1 MTRGVG
7 GVGDSV
13 GSGSEDAA
21 RLADRAVRDAVLAR
35 IWQLL
40 TGPLTQLLLVW
51 GLTAAGQDYFQAFS
65 RMLGLQIFVELG
77 LSVVLISIASHEWA
91 DLNFERGVLGGNRT
105 ALSRLASLVRK
116 SLRWYSGAAAIFLM
130 VVAGSGLWFF
140 GDTERVRELSGSA
153 ERVIWRE
160 PWLLLVLLTTGQLLC
175 LPLTAILEGCNQL
188 PVLNRVRLWQAVC
201 GTGVV
206 WVLLWLGTGL
216 WALVGSAAVR
226 LVFDV
231 WLIGVRYRGF
241 FKSLVRSEGGEPVNW
256 RTEVLP
262 LQWRIAVQ
270 GMALWAASQLP
281 LLVIF
286 RFHGEGEAG
295 RLGMTWTV
303 LTALQSA
310 SMAWLETRRPELG
323 MLIARR
329 RWQELDRVFFGMFH
343 RAFAGL
349 AVSMV
354 AFCAAVVLLG
364 LREEWLFVRL
374 SERLLPPLPT
384 AIFALALVALQPALC
399 VNLYVRAHKRDP
411 FLGAALIS
419 STSIAVLQ
427 LILGRTQGTTGVA
440 FGYLLGTGLIQTPL
454 WLWIWWAARR
464 DWHSS
469 DEKSAN
475 EAGGL

>member
-1 MTRGVG
+1 MTAGA
-7 GVGDSV
+7 
-13 GSGSEDAA
+13 GSGTAAASEAA
-21 RLADRAVRDAVLAR
+21 RLTDRAVRDAVLAR

-51 GLTAAGQDYFQAFS
+51 QLTAAGQDYFQAFS

-91 DLNFERGVLGGNRT
+91 ALRLDGGVPAGDSG
-105 ALSRLASLVRK
+105 ALCRLASLVRK
-116 SLRWYSGAAAIFLM
+116 SLNWYGGAAAVFLF

-140 GDTERVRELSGSA
+140 AQTERVRELSGY
-153 ERVIWRE
+153 RDQVVWRA
-160 PWLLLVLLTTGQLLC
+160 PWLLLVVFTTGQLLC

-188 PVLNRVRLWQAVC
+188 PVLNRLRLWQAVC

-206 WVLLWLGTGL
+206 WGLLLSGTGL
-216 WALVGSAAVR
+216 WALAGAAAVR
-226 LVFDV
+226 LIFDL
-231 WLIGVRYRGF
+231 WLIGVRYRRF
-241 FKSLVRSEGGEPVNW
+241 FRELAGSVRGDPVDW

-262 LQWRIAVQ
+262 LQWRVAVQ

-286 RFHGEGEAG
+286 RFHGVGEAG

-323 MLIARR
+323 MLIAKR
-329 RWQELDRVFFGMFH
+329 RWQELDRVFFTMFR
-343 RAFAGL
+343 RALAGL
-349 AVSMV
+349 AVSV
-354 AFCAAVVLLG
+354 AAFCGGVALLG
-364 LREEWLFVRL
+364 MREEWLFVRL
-374 SERLLPPLPT
+374 SERLLPPFPT
-384 AIFALALVALQPALC
+384 AVFALALVLLQPALC

-427 LILGRTQGTTGVA
+427 LVLGRIWGATGMA

-454 WLWIWWAARR
+454 WLWIWQASRR
-464 DWHSS
+464 DWH
-469 DEKSAN
+469 DNTVTVDGIDGDKS
-475 EAGGL
+475 

>member
-1 MTRGVG
+1 MTG
-7 GVGDSV
+7 GA
-13 GSGSEDAA
+13 GSEAGA
-21 RLADRAVRDAVLAR
+21 VTESRRPADRAVRDAVLTR

-51 GLTAAGQDYFQAFS
+51 QLTAAGQDYFQAFS

-91 DLNFERGVLGGNRT
+91 HLSLERGVLAGDSG

-116 SLRWYSGAAAIFLM
+116 SLNWYSGAAALFVI

-140 GDTERVRELSGSA
+140 GDTERVRELSGYR
-153 ERVIWRE
+153 EQVVWRG
-160 PWLLLVLLTTGQLLC
+160 PWLLLVVFTAGQLLC

-188 PVLNRVRLWQAVC
+188 PLLNRVRLWQAVC

-206 WVLLWLGTGL
+206 WGLLLSGMGL
-216 WALVGSAAVR
+216 WALAGAAAVR
-226 LVFDV
+226 LVFDL
-231 WLIGVRYRGF
+231 WLIGVEYRGF
-241 FKSLVRSEGGEPVNW
+241 FVGLARSESGSPLNW

-281 LLVIF
+281 LLMIF

-323 MLIARR
+323 MLIAKR
-329 RWQELDRVFFGMFH
+329 RWRELDRVFFGMFR
-343 RAFAGL
+343 RAFLGL
-349 AVSMV
+349 SVSAA
-354 AFCAAVVLLG
+354 AFCGGVVLLG

-384 AIFALALVALQPALC
+384 AVFSLALVALQPALC

-411 FLGAALIS
+411 FLGAALVS

-427 LILGRTQGTTGVA
+427 LVLGRIWGATGMA
-440 FGYLLGTGLIQTPL
+440 CGYLLGTGLIQTPL
-454 WLWIWWAARR
+454 WLWIWSAARR
-464 DWHSS
+464 DWHDSG
-469 DEKSAN
+469 ERVA
-475 EAGGL
+475 EATGGEG